1 MNISMNPSYVEEFNG
16 SDYVCMTGSAS
27 SASIKAA
34 VAAHKATISA
44 VAVPVTTGIATSS
57 PTSIGTS
64 KHISS
69 MAPVA
74 AEPLIA
80 SSAHHH
86 HDDPNHEAPVSPT
99 PSQLSSES
107 GSGKRMC
114 DCEVFYC
121 VNVVA
126 T

>member
-34 VAAHKATISA
+34 VAAHKPTTSA
-44 VAVPVTTGIATSS
+44 VAVPVATGIATSS

-74 AEPLIA
+74 AEPLA

-86 HDDPNHEAPVSPT
+86 DDQNHETSVSPT

-114 DCEVFYC
+114 DCEVLCC
-121 VNVVA
+121 VNVVVS
-126 T
+126 